1 MKAVILAG
9 GRGTRI
15 AEESVSRPKP
25 LIEVGGRPILWHIMM
40 GYARHGVTDFIIC
53 AGYKG
58 YLIKEY
64 FANQLLHH
72 ADVTVD
78 LVDRTVRYLN
88 ASPPPWRVT
97 VVDTGLDTMTGGRLK
112 RIRDYLDPNEPFCMT
127 YGDGVSDVDIADL
140 IAFHRSR
147 DRAATMT
154 VVRPPARFGAV
165 DLDGDRVTAFREKID
180 DGVGFI
186 NGGFFVLEPRALD
199 TIDGDE
205 SIWERAPLERLA
217 AAGDLN
223 AYRHTGF
230 WQPMDTLR
238 EKLLLDSLVE
248 SGEAPWLPDGKLA
261 P

>member
-15 AEESVSRPKP
+15 AEESASRPKP
-25 LIEVGGRPILWHIMM
+25 LIEIGGRPILWHIMSC
-40 GYARHGVTDFIIC
+40 YARHGITDFIVC
-53 AGYKG
+53 AGYRG

-72 ADVTVD
+72 ADITVD
-78 LVDRTVRYLN
+78 LVDGTIRYLN
-88 ASPPPWRVT
+88 ATAPPWRVT

-112 RIRDYLDPNEPFCMT
+112 RIRPYLENDALFCMT
-127 YGDGVSDVDIADL
+127 YGDGVSDVNIADT
-140 IAFHRSR
+140 IAFHRAHG
-147 DRAATMT
+147 RAATMT

-180 DGVGFI
+180 DGTGFI

-199 TIDGDE
+199 TVDGDDTV
-205 SIWERAPLERLA
+205 WERMPLERLA
-217 AAGDLN
+217 ASGELG

-248 SGEAPWLPDGKLA
+248 AGTAPWLTNGEGPT
-261 P
+261 